1 MLSLV
6 TDVSVFVVQPWF
18 ISMRWRKRPLEGCLR
33 SDGLSGSRPRKAA
46 MRKRSIG
53 GCLLL
58 LLLSNCSTPRAGAVI
73 LIAVF
78 TPRIAVDATEGFGF
92 LGAVVDEDGT
102 INHTL

>member
-6 TDVSVFVVQPWF
+6 NDVSVFVVQPWF

-58 LLLSNCSTPRAGAVI
+58 LLLSNCSTATGWGGDTYRRI
-73 LIAVF
+73 Y
-78 TPRIAVDATEGFGF
+78 TPVAVDATEGFGF

>member
-58 LLLSNCSTPRAGAVI
+58 LLLSNCSTATGWGGDTYRRIYTPHRRGCDGRLWLPRCGSGRV
-73 LIAVF
+73 
-78 TPRIAVDATEGFGF
+78 RND
-92 LGAVVDEDGT
+92 
-102 INHTL
+102 